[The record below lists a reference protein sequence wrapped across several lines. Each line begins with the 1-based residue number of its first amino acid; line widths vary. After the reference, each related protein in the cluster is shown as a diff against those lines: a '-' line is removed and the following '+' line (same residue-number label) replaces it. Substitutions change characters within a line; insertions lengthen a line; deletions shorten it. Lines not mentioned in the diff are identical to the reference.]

1 MQAIRRAG
9 CWRTSREDDRCR
21 CLLRICNCSI
31 RPSRARSTARYA
43 AVIRDN
49 AFIRGSYVDAFERE
63 FAAAV
68 DVKHCVSCANGT
80 DALYLA
86 MAALKVKPGD
96 EVITTAHSWISTSA
110 MITHAGATVVFCDT
124 DGATFTIDPAA
135 IEAAITPRTVGIIPV
150 HLYGQPADMDA
161 IMAIANK
168 HKLWV
173 IEDCAQA
180 HLARYKGQQVGTFG
194 AAATYSFYPGKNLGA
209 MGDAGA
215 VVTNDDALAEHMTM
229 LARHG
234 GLVKH
239 QHHIEGINSR
249 LDGMQAAIL
258 SAKLPHLPQWT
269 KARQDAAKVYDA
281 GLNQIED
288 VVGAAGRARPQPR
301 LSSLHDPASAPRR
314 AGGAPERQWRADRD
328 QLSDRAAVSCRVAAD
343 VCRDYRRSTAEGNRP
358 CSRVLRRNCV
368 PERTAPRVHHFAS
381 FGSEPDDTEL
391 RCSGASLLIHPVYVA
406 SLSVSILYDYVGR
419 HRTIFSAESLGG
431 SHCCLA
437 TSK

>member
-1 MQAIRRAG
+1 MPVPFADLQLQYQTIKSEIDGAI
-9 CWRTSREDDRCR
+9 
-21 CLLRICNCSI
+21 
-31 RPSRARSTARYA
+31 A

-161 IMAIANK
+161 IMAIARK

-258 SAKLPHLPQWT
+258 SAKLPHLAAVDRGAAGRRQSLRCRPQPD
-269 KARQDAAKVYDA
+269 R
-281 GLNQIED
+281 GRRR
-288 VVGAAGRARPQPR
+288 AAGRARPQPR
-301 LSSLHDPASAPRR
+301 LSSLHDQASAPRR
-314 AGGAPERQWRADRD
+314 AGGASERQRRADRD
-328 QLSDRAAVSCRVAAD
+328 QLSDRAAVSCRLCSASAIAPSNFRMRPAIRAAS
-343 VCRDYRRSTAEGNRP
+343 CRCRCSRRSRAS
-358 CSRVLRRNCV
+358 SRTR
-368 PERTAPRVHHFAS
+368 
-381 FGSEPDDTEL
+381 
-391 RCSGASLLIHPVYVA
+391 
-406 SLSVSILYDYVGR
+406 
-419 HRTIFSAESLGG
+419 
-431 SHCCLA
+431 
-437 TSK
+437 